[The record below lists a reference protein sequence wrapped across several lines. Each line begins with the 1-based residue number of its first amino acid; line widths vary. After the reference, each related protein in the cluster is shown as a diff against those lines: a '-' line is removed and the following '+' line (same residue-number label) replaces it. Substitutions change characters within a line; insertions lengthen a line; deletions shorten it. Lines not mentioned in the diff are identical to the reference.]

1 MKQIA
6 KNQRLI
12 WASLLLTGLLASCGG
27 QDSPDGSNVSG
38 LAADGN
44 IERAE
49 ASALIN
55 QKSEVGEPVDIN
67 GVNLSKSETEE
78 PFDI

>member
-1 MKQIA
+1 MNHNLKQSKLLWA
-6 KNQRLI
+6 TLI
-12 WASLLLTGLLASCGG
+12 FTGLLGACGG
-27 QDSPDGSNVSG
+27 EGGPDGTNVSG

-49 ASALIN
+49 ASALVS
-55 QKSEVGEPVDIN
+55 QRTEAGEPADVS
-67 GVNLSKSETEE
+67 GVTLRKSETEE